1 MLPII
6 DAVAGVFSGVVKPI
20 LDKWIPDASER
31 LKAEQAIL
39 GAGQAVVMAQIEI
52 NKAEAQ
58 SSSIFVAGWRP
69 AIGWVC
75 AGSLLYAVLGYNIM
89 NWIFHVIS
97 LWQGAVI
104 PTLPPPDTTI
114 TMEILLGMLG
124 LGGYRTYEKLK
135 GVAS

>member
-1 MLPII
+1 MNPIL
-6 DAVAGVFSGVVKPI
+6 DAVSGVFSGVVKPI

-52 NKAEAQ
+52 NKTEAS
-58 SSSIFVAGWRP
+58 SSSIFVSGWRP

-75 AGSLLYAVLGYNIM
+75 AGSLFYAVIGFNCM
-89 NWIFHVIS
+89 NWVFHVMTI
-97 LWQGAVI
+97 WQGTQV
-104 PTLPPPDTTI
+104 PLLPPPDTTI
-114 TMEILLGMLG
+114 TMELLLGMLG